1 MPELSVRDAKLIQY
15 LNEAYGKE
23 RQLETA
29 LTAHIAMTTRPPY
42 KRRLQAHL
50 KETKRHAKDVERR
63 IKQLG
68 GVAETVDAPGP
79 AAIAELAQGALS
91 AGQKAAAAAQGPLHM
106 LRGTGEQEKLLKNA
120 KTEYADEAQEIAT
133 YLGIEALAEAVGD
146 RDTARLARA
155 IRRDEERM
163 AAFLAKEISRLTR
176 AVATAE
182 IPPAQRRKPRRR
194 ARQAGGGAR
203 PRPRAAS

>member
-1 MPELSVRDAKLIQY
+1 MPEVNARDAKLIQY

-182 IPPAQRRKPRRR
+182 IPAAQRRRPRRR
-194 ARQAGGGAR
+194 ARQARSGAR
-203 PRPRAAS
+203 PSARTTS

>member
-29 LTAHIAMTTRPPY
+29 LTAHIAMTARPPY